1 LGWRFN
7 AKAGGTL
14 VKHYR
19 ELAFMGF
26 VEVLFNLK
34 TILAILKY
42 AKMILPNSN
51 LMSLFLLTILALI
64 RIAKWA
70 RKTSQHTITYR
81 PKYGLGKKIA
91 SLTSKDVDKMYVIL
105 PFENIL

>member
-1 LGWRFN
+1 MLMQIFAFGWRFT
-7 AKAGGTL
+7 KSWRHL

-34 TILAILKY
+34 TILGNIKIC
-42 AKMILPNSN
+42 KMILPNSN
-51 LMSLFLLTILALI
+51 LMSLFIDYPGFNM

-70 RKTSQHTITYR
+70 EKSINTLLHIAPNMGLEENRITDIKR
-81 PKYGLGKKIA
+81 CR
-91 SLTSKDVDKMYVIL
+91 
-105 PFENIL
+105 